1 MNLFCFKNRKKKIH
15 FLLNSWPKSKST
27 GAFPEIHVCGISQLF
42 SVNQKEIIPLYNA
55 VLFFTEILRF
65 KRSGRHGKK
74 KTSSEYKN
82 ERAGKPTL
90 KHLLTTNLNHTNL
103 WKTIFFK
110 DGAKVE
116 IIWLYTTLLNTT
128 KVKSLLNIS

>member
-27 GAFPEIHVCGISQLF
+27 GAFPEIHVCSISQLF

-110 DGAKVE
+110 DGAKVR
-116 IIWLYTTLLNTT
+116 TSQTNTPT
-128 KVKSLLNIS
+128 KQQINVNYFVNI